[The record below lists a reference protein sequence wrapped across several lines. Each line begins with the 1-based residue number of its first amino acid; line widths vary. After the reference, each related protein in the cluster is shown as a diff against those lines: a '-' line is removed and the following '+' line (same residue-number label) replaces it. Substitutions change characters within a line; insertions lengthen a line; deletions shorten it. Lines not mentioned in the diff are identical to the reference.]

1 MFDFFDYLLL
11 YNYWNGDTMR
21 EKISKLILVFGVSLF
36 NDSLEIALILSL
48 KL

>member
-1 MFDFFDYLLL
+1 
-11 YNYWNGDTMR
+11 MR

-36 NDSLEIALILSL
+36 NDSLEIALKLSL